1 MEDSKYK
8 KQKDAIYKWRNANK
22 EKYLLSQARYFK
34 NKMDDP
40 IKREIQ
46 YLRNKESKLKNEI
59 KNGIVKRSVGRPH
72 KNNI

>member
-1 MEDSKYK
+1 MENNKYQ
-8 KQKDAIYKWRNANK
+8 KQKDAIYKWRNSNK

-59 KNGIVKRSVGRPH
+59 KNGIVKRRVGRPRKH
-72 KNNI
+72 NI

>member
-1 MEDSKYK
+1 MEDNKYQ
-8 KQKDAIYKWRNANK
+8 KQKDAIYKWRTSNK

-59 KNGIVKRSVGRPH
+59 KNGIVKRRVGRPRKH
-72 KNNI
+72 NI

>member
-1 MEDSKYK
+1 MEDKK
-8 KQKDAIYKWRNANK
+8 FQKQKDAIYKWRNANK
-22 EKYLLSQARYFK
+22 EKYWLSQARYFK

-59 KNGIVKRSVGRPH
+59 KNGIVKHSVGRPRKH
-72 KNNI
+72 NI

>member
-1 MEDSKYK
+1 MEDNKYQ

-34 NKMDDP
+34 NKMEDP

-46 YLRNKESKLKNEI
+46 YLRNKDSKLKNEI
-59 KNGIVKRSVGRPH
+59 KNGIVKRRVGRPRKH
-72 KNNI
+72 NI